1 MGSAGPQWE
10 SGLRRRASV
19 ETSCD
24 SAPPPFP
31 PKAGLSTACP
41 PCRVVL
47 APWVW
52 RPRPCPAAS
61 KGSLSVGIR
70 CCPGRSWVLLW
81 RLRPGCVP
89 QGLGRAWGVFPELL
103 PCPFPG
109 SGNAPSLEPWPF
121 YLACLSASLGLASHH
136 GEKPLP
142 LNLRNARSPGP
153 GICIRFP
160 QPLLSL
166 RGALESM
173 FPTPE
178 EACPR
183 GRSPTVCSSSITEG
197 SAFLF
202 VPSLQILNFLKRKK
216 KQEMTFLV
224 YLENNLAL
232 SWNLPEL

>member
-1 MGSAGPQWE
+1 MGSAGPQRE
-10 SGLRRRASV
+10 GGLRRRASV

-24 SAPPPFP
+24 TAPPHFP

-70 CCPGRSWVLLW
+70 CCPGRSRVLLW

-109 SGNAPSLEPWPF
+109 SGNAPTLREPG
-121 YLACLSASLGLASHH
+121 LSGNFGGRRKAVRDRFALQGRTGAQLGPNPHPH
-136 GEKPLP
+136 
-142 LNLRNARSPGP
+142 
-153 GICIRFP
+153 P
-160 QPLLSL
+160 QPTMPWVSYQVGQPHTRVSWIA
-166 RGALESM
+166 RG
-173 FPTPE
+173 
-178 EACPR
+178 
-183 GRSPTVCSSSITEG
+183 
-197 SAFLF
+197 
-202 VPSLQILNFLKRKK
+202 
-216 KQEMTFLV
+216 
-224 YLENNLAL
+224 
-232 SWNLPEL
+232 